1 MNWDGMQIRR
11 ATTADLDSIA
21 AVEAECFPAEEAAT
35 REQFEERLKHYADHF
50 LLMFDGEKL
59 VSFIDGFVTD
69 ERDLTDEMYERADLH
84 NEAGAWQMIF
94 GLNTKPE
101 YRRTG
106 LAGELMKRFIEEAGE
121 QGRRGLVLTC
131 KDSLVDYYAG
141 FGFVNEGR
149 TDKSNHGGVA
159 WNQMRLVFRREA
171 RPKELPRLELA
182 NDGRHNQ
189 RKKRRPETEEH
200 L

>member
-1 MNWDGMQIRR
+1 MNCDGMQIRR
-11 ATTADLDSIA
+11 ATAADLDSIA
-21 AVEAECFPAEEAAT
+21 AVEAACFPAEEAAT
-35 REQFEERLKHYADHF
+35 REQFGERLKHYADHF
-50 LLMFDGEKL
+50 LLMLDGEKL

-94 GLNTKPE
+94 GLNTMPE

-106 LAGELMKRFIEEAGE
+106 LAGELIQRFIEEARE

-131 KDSLVDYYAG
+131 KDSLVDYYSK

-159 WNQMRLVFRREA
+159 WNQMRLVFRQEA
-171 RPKELPRLELA
+171 
-182 NDGRHNQ
+182 D
-189 RKKRRPETEEH
+189 
-200 L
+200 

>member
-1 MNWDGMQIRR
+1 MNCDGMQIRR
-11 ATTADLDSIA
+11 ATAADLDSIA
-21 AVEAECFPAEEAAT
+21 AVEAACFPAEEAAT
-35 REQFEERLKHYADHF
+35 REQFGERLKHYADHF
-50 LLMFDGEKL
+50 LLMLDGEKL

-94 GLNTKPE
+94 GLNTLPE

-106 LAGELMKRFIEEAGE
+106 LAGELIRRFIEEARE

-131 KDSLVDYYAG
+131 KDSLVDYYSK

-159 WNQMRLVFRREA
+159 WNQMRLVFRQEA
-171 RPKELPRLELA
+171 
-182 NDGRHNQ
+182 D
-189 RKKRRPETEEH
+189 
-200 L
+200 

>member
-1 MNWDGMQIRR
+1 MNCDGMQIRK

-21 AVEAECFPAEEAAT
+21 AVEAACFPAEEAAT
-35 REQFEERLKHYADHF
+35 REQFGERLKHYADHF
-50 LLMFDGEKL
+50 LLMLDGEKL

-94 GLNTKPE
+94 GLNTMPE

-106 LAGELMKRFIEEAGE
+106 LAGELIRRFIEEARE

-131 KDSLVDYYAG
+131 KDSLVDYYSG
-141 FGFVNEGR
+141 FGFASEGK
-149 TDKSNHGGVA
+149 TDKSNHGGAA
-159 WNQMRLVFRREA
+159 WNQMRLVFRQEA
-171 RPKELPRLELA
+171 
-182 NDGRHNQ
+182 D
-189 RKKRRPETEEH
+189 
-200 L
+200 